1 MPWITPTREP
11 TLAELLSHSS
21 ISGGSGINAAL
32 LQQPPNQWLEALK
45 QVAPAITSYIQKK
58 KSDDIA
64 NQLLRDTGA
73 PPQYQ
78 DRGAIGL
85 QAWNQLHQF
94 RENQPDTA
102 MDDLDYQ
109 IKYRQAHPEEF
120 PDQPYYGRGGNPRY
134 PVQLPDGRTVYVTG
148 NEALDHYSGLVKKG
162 DFADV
167 EAISGKK
174 WSDWN
179 QLAENDLAHIRT
191 DDSGNIVGD
200 FRTGKDKEGNPTYE
214 RRSMPVEMFKQARE
228 RYQKSQGLPEKE
240 APSAE
245 TAPRLTEKDQQAL
258 EWARSHPDDPR
269 AAAILKK
276 LGLQ

>member
-1 MPWITPTREP
+1 MPWLTPTREP
-11 TLAELLSHSS
+11 TLAELLSQSS
-21 ISGGSGINAAL
+21 ISGGGGISSSL

-45 QVAPAITSYIQKK
+45 QVAPAITNYIQKK

-73 PPQYQ
+73 PQQYQ

-109 IKYRQAHPEEF
+109 IKYRQANPEEF

-148 NEALDHYSGLVKKG
+148 NEALDYYNGAAGGQRKPDRMSEVPSVPESVYKNSMKNRPFSPGPAFQNYMAAAGAAQPEPPASSETIPTVTTKEERDALPSGAVYIG
-162 DFADV
+162 PD
-167 EAISGKK
+167 GKK
-174 WSDWN
+174 
-179 QLAENDLAHIRT
+179 HR
-191 DDSGNIVGD
+191 
-200 FRTGKDKEGNPTYE
+200 KP
-214 RRSMPVEMFKQARE
+214 
-228 RYQKSQGLPEKE
+228 
-240 APSAE
+240 
-245 TAPRLTEKDQQAL
+245 
-258 EWARSHPDDPR
+258 
-269 AAAILKK
+269 
-276 LGLQ
+276 